1 MNYPYGKAV
10 FAARNR
16 ERVYEVVIAALER
29 AAEERGVT
37 RKDIAE
43 AIGRKPSQVS
53 TWLSGPSNWTLDT
66 VSDLLRA
73 VDATMDYRVV
83 RDEDRVLANFA
94 HDAGHMPLAA
104 PKAAPLAGAD
114 STATIYPS
122 TGSTSPATTSQVS
135 VYRTL

>member
-1 MNYPYGKAV
+1 MNYPYGMAV

-29 AAEERGVT
+29 AAEERGIT

-53 TWLSGPSNWTLDT
+53 AWLSGPSNWTLDT

-73 VDATMDYRVV
+73 VDATMDYDAVFDAERVPS
-83 RDEDRVLANFA
+83 NFSN
-94 HDAGHMPLAA
+94 DAGHMPPHPLDPMA
-104 PKAAPLAGAD
+104 PPPATNAGAGR
-114 STATIYPS
+114 STVTFVDAN
-122 TGSTSPATTSQVS
+122 
-135 VYRTL
+135 